1 MTLPEKGHPIW
12 TLATV
17 AIVGLLGLGYC
28 HLAYKN
34 GIDILKDGGLVALL
48 TGASVLASKLMA
60 PSS

>member
-28 HLAYKN
+28 QIAYQN
-34 GIDILKDGGLVALL
+34 GFDLLKDGGLVALL
-48 TGASVLASKLMA
+48 TGASVLANKLNTQ
-60 PSS
+60 